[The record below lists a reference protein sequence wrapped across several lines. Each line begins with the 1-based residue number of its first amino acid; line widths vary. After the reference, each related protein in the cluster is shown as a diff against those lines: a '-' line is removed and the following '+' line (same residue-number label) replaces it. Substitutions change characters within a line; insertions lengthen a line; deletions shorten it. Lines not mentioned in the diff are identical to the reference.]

1 MPEGAGVQVIGVDP
15 SAEMRWERRVRSLRA
30 TLLHFH
36 DAIDRAADVPTS
48 GVRSRPAGLYDPVG
62 GEREGDPVTPEQ
74 PLRGN
79 VILIVEDDAE
89 TLTALAQLIADGLGC
104 RVLTALSGYEALD
117 VIDSGVQVDLVFVD
131 VVMPEMDGMTL
142 AFLIGRR
149 LASLP
154 VVLAT
159 GRSDVVDSVTERG
172 GIALLKPYS
181 LERLEAVFTEQL
193 GLQSVVQPGRPQ
205 SRSPNR

>member
-1 MPEGAGVQVIGVDP
+1 MPTRQG
-15 SAEMRWERRVRSLRA
+15 MRVAWTGFQSTLRRAS
-30 TLLHFH
+30 
-36 DAIDRAADVPTS
+36 
-48 GVRSRPAGLYDPVG
+48 
-62 GEREGDPVTPEQ
+62 
-74 PLRGN
+74 
-79 VILIVEDDAE
+79 
-89 TLTALAQLIADGLGC
+89 
-104 RVLTALSGYEALD
+104 SGYEALN
-117 VIDSGVQVDLVFVD
+117 VIDSGVQVDLVFAD

-159 GRSDVVDSVTERG
+159 GRPDVVDSVTERG

-193 GLQSVVQPGRPQ
+193 CMQHPVVQPGRPR
-205 SRSPNR
+205 SRPPKR

>member
-1 MPEGAGVQVIGVDP
+1 MPTRQG
-15 SAEMRWERRVRSLRA
+15 MRVAWTGFQSTLRRAS
-30 TLLHFH
+30 
-36 DAIDRAADVPTS
+36 
-48 GVRSRPAGLYDPVG
+48 
-62 GEREGDPVTPEQ
+62 
-74 PLRGN
+74 
-79 VILIVEDDAE
+79 
-89 TLTALAQLIADGLGC
+89 
-104 RVLTALSGYEALD
+104 SGYEALN
-117 VIDSGVQVDLVFVD
+117 VIDSGVQVDLVFAD

-181 LERLEAVFTEQL
+181 IERLEAVFTEQL
-193 GLQSVVQPGRPQ
+193 CVQQPSSQPGRPQ
-205 SRSPNR
+205 GRPPNR

>member
-1 MPEGAGVQVIGVDP
+1 M
-15 SAEMRWERRVRSLRA
+15 
-30 TLLHFH
+30 
-36 DAIDRAADVPTS
+36 
-48 GVRSRPAGLYDPVG
+48 
-62 GEREGDPVTPEQ
+62 TPEQ

-79 VILIVEDDAE
+79 VILIVEDDVE
-89 TLTALAQLIADGLGC
+89 TLTALAQLIANGLGC

-117 VIDSGVQVDLVFVD
+117 VIDSGVQVDLVFAD

-149 LASLP
+149 LAGLP
-154 VVLAT
+154 VVFAT

-181 LERLEAVFTEQL
+181 LELPEAVFTEQL
-193 GLQSVVQPGRPQ
+193 GLQSVVQPGRPR
-205 SRSPNR
+205 SRPPKR

>member
-1 MPEGAGVQVIGVDP
+1 M
-15 SAEMRWERRVRSLRA
+15 
-30 TLLHFH
+30 
-36 DAIDRAADVPTS
+36 
-48 GVRSRPAGLYDPVG
+48 
-62 GEREGDPVTPEQ
+62 
-74 PLRGN
+74 
-79 VILIVEDDAE
+79 
-89 TLTALAQLIADGLGC
+89 
-104 RVLTALSGYEALD
+104 
-117 VIDSGVQVDLVFVD
+117 VFAD

-149 LASLP
+149 LAGLP
-154 VVLAT
+154 VVFAT

-193 GLQSVVQPGRPQ
+193 GLQSVVQPRRRQ

>member
-1 MPEGAGVQVIGVDP
+1 MTI
-15 SAEMRWERRVRSLRA
+15 
-30 TLLHFH
+30 
-36 DAIDRAADVPTS
+36 
-48 GVRSRPAGLYDPVG
+48 
-62 GEREGDPVTPEQ
+62 EQ

-89 TLTALAQLIADGLGC
+89 TLKALAQLIASGLGC
-104 RVLTALSGYEALD
+104 RVLTASSGYEALG
-117 VIDSGVQVDLVFVD
+117 VIDSGVQVDLVFAD

-142 AFLIGRR
+142 ALLIGRR

-159 GRSDVVDSVTERG
+159 GRPDVVDSVTERG

-181 LERLEAVFTEQL
+181 LERLEAVLTEQL
-193 GLQSVVQPGRPQ
+193 CVQHPS
-205 SRSPNR
+205 SRAAAHKADRRRDS

>member
-1 MPEGAGVQVIGVDP
+1 
-15 SAEMRWERRVRSLRA
+15 
-30 TLLHFH
+30 
-36 DAIDRAADVPTS
+36 
-48 GVRSRPAGLYDPVG
+48 
-62 GEREGDPVTPEQ
+62 VTIEQ

-79 VILIVEDDAE
+79 VILVVEDDAE
-89 TLTALAQLIADGLGC
+89 TLTALAQLIASGLGC
-104 RVLTALSGYEALD
+104 RVLTESSGYEALG
-117 VIDSGVQVDLVFVD
+117 VIDSGAQVDLVFAD

-181 LERLEAVFTEQL
+181 IERLEAVFTEQL
-193 GLQSVVQPGRPQ
+193 GVQSVVQPGRRQ
-205 SRSPNR
+205 TRSPNR

>member
-1 MPEGAGVQVIGVDP
+1 MTI
-15 SAEMRWERRVRSLRA
+15 
-30 TLLHFH
+30 
-36 DAIDRAADVPTS
+36 
-48 GVRSRPAGLYDPVG
+48 
-62 GEREGDPVTPEQ
+62 EQ
-74 PLRGN
+74 PLRGS

-89 TLTALAQLIADGLGC
+89 TLTALAQLIASVLGC
-104 RVLTALSGYEALD
+104 RVLTASSGYEALG
-117 VIDSGVQVDLVFVD
+117 VIDSGAQVDLVFAD

-142 AFLIGRR
+142 ALLIGRR

-159 GRSDVVDSVTERG
+159 GRPDVVDSVTERG

-193 GLQSVVQPGRPQ
+193 GMQHPVVQPSRP
-205 SRSPNR
+205 RRRPPKR

>member
-1 MPEGAGVQVIGVDP
+1 
-15 SAEMRWERRVRSLRA
+15 MRVAWTGFQSTLRRAS
-30 TLLHFH
+30 
-36 DAIDRAADVPTS
+36 
-48 GVRSRPAGLYDPVG
+48 
-62 GEREGDPVTPEQ
+62 
-74 PLRGN
+74 
-79 VILIVEDDAE
+79 
-89 TLTALAQLIADGLGC
+89 
-104 RVLTALSGYEALD
+104 SGYEALN
-117 VIDSGVQVDLVFVD
+117 VIDSGVQVDLVFAD

-181 LERLEAVFTEQL
+181 IERLEAVFTEQL
-193 GLQSVVQPGRPQ
+193 GVQSVVQPGRRQ
-205 SRSPNR
+205 TRSPNR

>member
-1 MPEGAGVQVIGVDP
+1 
-15 SAEMRWERRVRSLRA
+15 
-30 TLLHFH
+30 
-36 DAIDRAADVPTS
+36 
-48 GVRSRPAGLYDPVG
+48 
-62 GEREGDPVTPEQ
+62 
-74 PLRGN
+74 
-79 VILIVEDDAE
+79 
-89 TLTALAQLIADGLGC
+89 
-104 RVLTALSGYEALD
+104 
-117 VIDSGVQVDLVFVD
+117 VQVDLVFAD
-131 VVMPEMDGMTL
+131 VVMPGMDGMTL

-193 GLQSVVQPGRPQ
+193 CMQHPVVQPGRPR
-205 SRSPNR
+205 SRPPKR

>member
-1 MPEGAGVQVIGVDP
+1 
-15 SAEMRWERRVRSLRA
+15 
-30 TLLHFH
+30 
-36 DAIDRAADVPTS
+36 
-48 GVRSRPAGLYDPVG
+48 
-62 GEREGDPVTPEQ
+62 VTPEQ

-79 VILIVEDDAE
+79 VILIVEDDVE
-89 TLTALAQLIADGLGC
+89 TLTALAQLIANGLGC

-117 VIDSGVQVDLVFVD
+117 VIDSGVRVDLVFAD

-181 LERLEAVFTEQL
+181 LERLEAVFTDNWACSL
-193 GLQSVVQPGRPQ
+193 LFSRAADKVDHRIDNGPQPPPRARRRLPTIVNGTD
-205 SRSPNR
+205 RS

>member
-1 MPEGAGVQVIGVDP
+1 MA
-15 SAEMRWERRVRSLRA
+15 
-30 TLLHFH
+30 
-36 DAIDRAADVPTS
+36 
-48 GVRSRPAGLYDPVG
+48 
-62 GEREGDPVTPEQ
+62 PEQ

-89 TLTALAQLIADGLGC
+89 TLTALAQLIANGLGC

-117 VIDSGVQVDLVFVD
+117 VIDSGVQVDLVFAD

-142 AFLIGRR
+142 ALLIGRR

-159 GRSDVVDSVTERG
+159 GRPDVVDSVTERG

-193 GLQSVVQPGRPQ
+193 CVQHPVQPGRRPQ
-205 SRSPNR
+205 SRSPKR

>member
-1 MPEGAGVQVIGVDP
+1 MTI
-15 SAEMRWERRVRSLRA
+15 
-30 TLLHFH
+30 
-36 DAIDRAADVPTS
+36 
-48 GVRSRPAGLYDPVG
+48 
-62 GEREGDPVTPEQ
+62 EQ

-89 TLTALAQLIADGLGC
+89 TLTALAQLIASGLGC
-104 RVLTALSGYEALD
+104 RVLTA
-117 VIDSGVQVDLVFVD
+117 IDSGVQVDLVFAD

-142 AFLIGRR
+142 SLLIGRR

-159 GRSDVVDSVTERG
+159 GRPDVVDSVTERG

-181 LERLEAVFTEQL
+181 IERLEAVFTEQL
-193 GLQSVVQPGRPQ
+193 GVQSVVQPGRRQ
-205 SRSPNR
+205 TRSPNR